1 LIKQWAGI
9 MTTSDSSL
17 KYNPFGELKNCIGR
31 RPLPKPASAFAS
43 KCEPEP
49 AADPEIEEKVF
60 LEAVQDVKPMQ
71 QDKCAGN
78 KIRSRPPEDVKEFP
92 EAAIVGQLTNLVKYG
107 EGFVISDTPEY
118 IEGTGYDVHPEFA
131 GRLHRGDFSI
141 QAHVDLHG
149 QGVAEAKKT
158 FEEFLKG
165 AVKSGKRAVLI
176 VHGRGL
182 SSPGEPVLK
191 NNVREWLT
199 RGHWRKWVIAFSSA
213 QSYDG
218 GTGATYIL
226 LRHRPIS
233 KRSRRQRPAA
243 PPVRK

>member
-1 LIKQWAGI
+1 MIKQWAII
-9 MTTSDSSL
+9 MATSDSSL
-17 KYNPFGELKNCIGR
+17 KYNPFGELKNCVR
-31 RPLPKPASAFAS
+31 CKPNPKPLPKPASAFAS
-43 KCEPEP
+43 KSKPEP
-49 AADPEIEEKVF
+49 AADPEIEGEVF
-60 LEAVQDVKPMQ
+60 LEAVLDVKPMQ

-78 KIRSRPPEDVKEFP
+78 KIRIKPPEDVKESP

-131 GRLHRGDFSI
+131 GRLHRGEFSI

-165 AVKSGKRAVLI
+165 AVKSGRRAVLI
-176 VHGRGL
+176 IHGRGL

-218 GTGATYIL
+218 GAGATYIL
-226 LRHRPIS
+226 LRLRPV
-233 KRSRRQRPAA
+233 SRHARKGQRGE
-243 PPVRK
+243 

>member
-1 LIKQWAGI
+1 

-17 KYNPFGELKNCIGR
+17 KHNPFGELKNCVAR
-31 RPLPKPASAFAS
+31 KTQPKPTSARVS

-49 AADPEIEEKVF
+49 ACDPEIEEQVF

-71 QDKCAGN
+71 QDKRAGK
-78 KIRSRPPEDVKEFP
+78 KIRSRPPKAVKELP
-92 EAAIVGQLTNLVKYG
+92 ETAIVGQLTNLVKYG

-131 GRLHRGDFSI
+131 VRLHRGDFSI

-158 FEEFLKG
+158 FEEFLTG
-165 AVKSGKRAVLI
+165 AVKSGRRTVLI
-176 VHGRGL
+176 IHGRGL
-182 SSPGEPVLK
+182 SSPGEPLLK

-218 GTGATYIL
+218 GAGATYVL
-226 LRHRPIS
+226 L
-233 KRSRRQRPAA
+233 RQRPVSKR
-243 PPVRK
+243 VRKGR

>member
-1 LIKQWAGI
+1 

-17 KYNPFGELKNCIGR
+17 KHNPFGELKSCVAR
-31 RPLPKPASAFAS
+31 KSLPKPPSARIR
-43 KCEPEP
+43 KREPEP
-49 AADPEIEEKVF
+49 ARDPEIEEQVF
-60 LEAVQDVKPMQ
+60 LEAVQDVKPMP
-71 QDKCAGN
+71 QDKHAAN
-78 KIRSRPPEDVKEFP
+78 KVRSSPPSAVKESP
-92 EAAIVGQLTNLVKYG
+92 EMEIVGQLTNLVKYG

-158 FEEFLKG
+158 FEEFLSE

-176 VHGRGL
+176 IHGRGL
-182 SSPGEPVLK
+182 SSPGEPLLK
-191 NNVREWLT
+191 NSVREWLT
-199 RGHWRKWVIAFSSA
+199 RSHWRKWVIAFSSA

-218 GTGATYIL
+218 GAGATYVL
-226 LRHRPIS
+226 L
-233 KRSRRQRPAA
+233 RQRPVSKSA
-243 PPVRK
+243 RKGRQAE

>member
-1 LIKQWAGI
+1 
-9 MTTSDSSL
+9 MTNSDSSL
-17 KYNPFGELKNCIGR
+17 KYNPFGELKNCVACK
-31 RPLPKPASAFAS
+31 PHPKPAFAFAS
-43 KCEPEP
+43 KSKPEP
-49 AADPEIEEKVF
+49 AADPEIEGEVF
-60 LEAVQDVKPMQ
+60 LEAVLDVKPMQ
-71 QDKCAGN
+71 QDKRAGN
-78 KIRSRPPEDVKEFP
+78 KIRIKPPEDVKESP
-92 EAAIVGQLTNLVKYG
+92 EAAIVGQLTSLVKYG

-149 QGVAEAKKT
+149 QSVAEAKKT

-165 AVKSGKRAVLI
+165 AVKSGRRAVLI

-218 GTGATYIL
+218 GAGATYIL
-226 LRHRPIS
+226 LR
-233 KRSRRQRPAA
+233 QRPVSRHA
-243 PPVRK
+243 RKGRRGE

>member
-1 LIKQWAGI
+1 

-17 KYNPFGELKNCIGR
+17 KYNPFGELKNCVGV
-31 RPLPKPASAFAS
+31 RPHPKPASAFAS
-43 KCEPEP
+43 KAEPEP
-49 AADPEIEEKVF
+49 ACDPEIEEKVF
-60 LEAVQDVKPMQ
+60 LEAVQDVKPIQ

-78 KIRSRPPEDVKEFP
+78 KIRSRPPEEVKESP
-92 EAAIVGQLTNLVKYG
+92 EAAIVGQLTSLVECG

-141 QAHVDLHG
+141 QAHIDLHG

-158 FEEFLKG
+158 FEEFLNG

-176 VHGRGL
+176 IHGRGL

-218 GTGATYIL
+218 GAGATYIL

-233 KRSRRQRPAA
+233 KRSKGGKRPSCARL
-243 PPVRK
+243 VRK

>member
-1 LIKQWAGI
+1 MA
-9 MTTSDSSL
+9 TSDSSL
-17 KYNPFGELKNCIGR
+17 KYNPFGELKNCVAVSRIPSG
-31 RPLPKPASAFAS
+31 LSAIVS
-43 KCEPEP
+43 RCEPEP
-49 AADPEIEEKVF
+49 AADPEIEEKIF

-71 QDKCAGN
+71 QDKCVGN
-78 KIRSRPPEDVKEFP
+78 KIRIKLPDDVKESP
-92 EAAIVGQLTNLVKYG
+92 EAAIVGQLTSLVEYG

-176 VHGRGL
+176 IHGRGL

-191 NNVREWLT
+191 NNVHKWLT
-199 RGHWRKWVIAFSSA
+199 CSHWRKWVIAFASA

-218 GTGATYIL
+218 GAGATYIL
-226 LRHRPIS
+226 LRHRPVS

-243 PPVRK
+243 PAVSK

>member
-1 LIKQWAGI
+1 

-17 KYNPFGELKNCIGR
+17 KYNPFGELKNCVAC
-31 RPLPKPASAFAS
+31 RPHPKPAFAFAS
-43 KCEPEP
+43 KSKPEP
-49 AADPEIEEKVF
+49 AADPEIEGEVF
-60 LEAVQDVKPMQ
+60 LEAVLDVKPMQ
-71 QDKCAGN
+71 QDKRAGN
-78 KIRSRPPEDVKEFP
+78 KIRIKPPEDVKESP
-92 EAAIVGQLTNLVKYG
+92 EAAIVGQLTSLVKYG

-141 QAHVDLHG
+141 QAHIDLHG
-149 QGVAEAKKT
+149 QSVAEAKKT

-165 AVKSGKRAVLI
+165 AVKSGRRAVLI
-176 VHGRGL
+176 IHGRGL

-218 GTGATYIL
+218 GAGATYIL
-226 LRHRPIS
+226 LR
-233 KRSRRQRPAA
+233 QRPVSKHA
-243 PPVRK
+243 RKGQRGE

>member
-1 LIKQWAGI
+1 
-9 MTTSDSSL
+9 
-17 KYNPFGELKNCIGR
+17 
-31 RPLPKPASAFAS
+31 
-43 KCEPEP
+43 
-49 AADPEIEEKVF
+49 
-60 LEAVQDVKPMQ
+60 MQ
-71 QDKCAGN
+71 QDKRAGN
-78 KIRSRPPEDVKEFP
+78 KIRIKPPEDVKESP
-92 EAAIVGQLTNLVKYG
+92 EAAIVGQLTSLVKYG

-149 QGVAEAKKT
+149 QSVAEAKKT

-165 AVKSGKRAVLI
+165 AVKSGRRAVLI

-218 GTGATYIL
+218 GAGATYIL
-226 LRHRPIS
+226 LR
-233 KRSRRQRPAA
+233 QRPVSRHA
-243 PPVRK
+243 RKGRRGE

>member
-1 LIKQWAGI
+1 

-17 KYNPFGELKNCIGR
+17 KYNPFGELKNCVGVK
-31 RPLPKPASAFAS
+31 PHPKRAPTSAF
-43 KCEPEP
+43 KGEPEP
-49 AADPEIEEKVF
+49 ACTPEIEEKVF
-60 LEAVQDVKPMQ
+60 LEAVQDVKPIQ

-78 KIRSRPPEDVKEFP
+78 KIRTRPLDDVKESP
-92 EAAIVGQLTNLVKYG
+92 EAAIVGQLTSLVECG
-107 EGFVISDTPEY
+107 QGFVISDTPEY

-149 QGVAEAKKT
+149 QSLAEAKQT
-158 FEEFLKG
+158 FEEFLKD

-176 VHGRGL
+176 IHGRGL

-218 GTGATYIL
+218 GAGATYIL

-233 KRSRRQRPAA
+233 KRFRRSRPA
-243 PPVRK
+243 VL

>member
-1 LIKQWAGI
+1 LIKEGAII
-9 MTTSDSSL
+9 MATSDSSL
-17 KYNPFGELKNCIGR
+17 KYNPFGELKNCVGV
-31 RPLPKPASAFAS
+31 RPHPKRAPATAS
-43 KCEPEP
+43 KDEPEP
-49 AADPEIEEKVF
+49 ACDPEIEEKVF
-60 LEAVQDVKPMQ
+60 LEAVQDVKPIQ

-78 KIRSRPPEDVKEFP
+78 KIRVRLPDDVKESP
-92 EAAIVGQLTNLVKYG
+92 EAAIVEQLTSLVESG

-141 QAHVDLHG
+141 QAHIDLHG

-158 FEEFLKG
+158 FEEFLNG

-176 VHGRGL
+176 IHGRGL

-218 GTGATYIL
+218 GAGATYIL

-233 KRSRRQRPAA
+233 KH
-243 PPVRK
+243 VRKGRRGE

>member
-1 LIKQWAGI
+1 MIKDGAGI
-9 MTTSDSSL
+9 MTTSESPL
-17 KYNPFGELKNCIGR
+17 KYNPFGELKKCVGR
-31 RPLPKPASAFAS
+31 KPQLKPLSVPAS
-43 KCEPEP
+43 KCESEP
-49 AADPEIEEKVF
+49 ARDPGCEEQVF

-71 QDKCAGN
+71 GDKRAAN
-78 KIRSRPPEDVKEFP
+78 KIKNRPPEDVKESP

-149 QGVAEAKKT
+149 QSVAEAKKT
-158 FEEFLKG
+158 FEEFLNG
-165 AVKSGKRAVLI
+165 AVKLGKRAVLI
-176 VHGRGL
+176 IHGRGL
-182 SSPGEPVLK
+182 SSPGEPLLK

-218 GTGATYIL
+218 GAGATYVL
-226 LRHRPIS
+226 L
-233 KRSRRQRPAA
+233 RQRPVSKHA
-243 PPVRK
+243 RKGR

>member
-1 LIKQWAGI
+1 
-9 MTTSDSSL
+9 MTISDSSL
-17 KYNPFGELKNCIGR
+17 KYNPFGELKDCVGV
-31 RPLPKPASAFAS
+31 RPHPKRAPVSAS
-43 KCEPEP
+43 KGDPEP
-49 AADPEIEEKVF
+49 VCDPEIEEKVF

-71 QDKCAGN
+71 QDKCVGN
-78 KIRSRPPEDVKEFP
+78 KIRIRPPDDVKESP
-92 EAAIVGQLTNLVKYG
+92 EAAIVRQLTSLVESG

-118 IEGTGYDVHPEFA
+118 IEGTGHDVHPEFA

-149 QGVAEAKKT
+149 QGLTEAKKT
-158 FEEFLKG
+158 FEKFLNG

-191 NNVREWLT
+191 NNVREWLN
-199 RGHWRKWVIAFSSA
+199 RSHWRKWVIAFSSA

-218 GTGATYIL
+218 GAGATYIL

-233 KRSRRQRPAA
+233 KHA
-243 PPVRK
+243 RKGR

>member
-1 LIKQWAGI
+1 MA
-9 MTTSDSSL
+9 TSDSSL
-17 KYNPFGELKNCIGR
+17 KYNPFGELKKCVGIKSH
-31 RPLPKPASAFAS
+31 PKRDPASAF
-43 KCEPEP
+43 KDEPEH
-49 AADPEIEEKVF
+49 ACTPEIEGKLF
-60 LEAVQDVKPMQ
+60 LEAVQDVKPIQ
-71 QDKCAGN
+71 QDKCAGD
-78 KIRSRPPEDVKEFP
+78 KIRTRPPDDLKESP
-92 EAAIVGQLTNLVKYG
+92 EEAIVGQLTSLVEGG

-141 QAHVDLHG
+141 QDHVDLHG

-158 FEEFLKG
+158 FEEFLNG

-176 VHGRGL
+176 IHGRGL

-218 GTGATYIL
+218 GAGATYIL

-243 PPVRK
+243 PSARK

>member
-1 LIKQWAGI
+1 
-9 MTTSDSSL
+9 MSTFDHSL
-17 KYNPFGELKNCIGR
+17 KHNPFGELKKAVGLKPPAKKASR
-31 RPLPKPASAFAS
+31 REVRPEL
-43 KCEPEP
+43 EP
-49 AADPEIEEKVF
+49 AGDPETEEKVF
-60 LEAVQDVKPMQ
+60 LEAVQDVKPITKEKWVPQ
-71 QDKCAGN
+71 N
-78 KIRSRPPEDVKEFP
+78 IRVTSSTDVKGDD
-92 EAAIVGQLTNLVKYG
+92 EAALIGQLEKLVKDG
-107 EGFVISDTPEY
+107 EGFVVSATPEY

-165 AVKSGKRAVLI
+165 AVNSGKRAVLI
-176 VHGRGL
+176 IHGRGL

-191 NNVREWLT
+191 NNVRDWLT

-218 GTGATYIL
+218 GTGATYVL
-226 LRHRPIS
+226 LRRRPVS
-233 KRSRRQRPAA
+233 GGAKKR
-243 PPVRK
+243 